1 MVPKEIE
8 RKFLIRTPDFSL
20 LEEKQDYHSDRITQT
35 YLKDTGAT
43 TRVRRRERNGAVTYT
58 RTSKVRINALSCYE
72 DERTLTE
79 AEYEAELAFADTKLR
94 PIEKIR
100 HSFQENGLTYEIDV
114 YPFWDGIAVLEAELE
129 SEEQALPIPDC
140 LTVLA
145 EVTADR
151 RFKNRGLAESIPDVT
166 EFLSDL

>member
-1 MVPKEIE
+1 MIPKEIE
-8 RKFLIRTPDFSL
+8 RKFLIRMPDFSKL
-20 LEEKQDYHSDRITQT
+20 KEKKDYHSDGITQT
-35 YLKDTGAT
+35 YLKDENAT
-43 TRVRRRERNGAVTYT
+43 TRVRRRERNGTVTYT

-79 AEYEAELAFADTKLR
+79 AEYEAELALADPKIR

-100 HSFQENGLTYEIDV
+100 HSFRENGLTYEIDV
-114 YPFWDGIAVLEAELE
+114 YPFWDDVAVLEAELT

-151 RFKNRGLAESIPDVT
+151 RFKNRGLSESIPDIT